1 MKSEGIDHALIVVK
15 DMDRAVEFLSK
26 LFEMDFEEVP
36 WARERFGMRVS
47 FSLPNGQLE
56 LFSIVDP
63 IKAAE
68 VPFPFREVA
77 EFAMR
82 GGEGLCKLCLR
93 VKDAEEAIDDAKR
106 KGVRVGYMVEEK
118 KVGPF
123 LNFKEVLFN
132 EQDIPVKGIYLIA
145 YYPPDKITHDHGIF
159 KID

>member
-82 GGEGLCKLCLR
+82 GGRAYVNYACVSRMQRKLSTMQKEKGFVLATWWR
-93 VKDAEEAIDDAKR
+93 KR
-106 KGVRVGYMVEEK
+106 KLGLSLILK
-118 KVGPF
+118 KFCSTSRTF
-123 LNFKEVLFN
+123 LSKEF
-132 EQDIPVKGIYLIA
+132 I
-145 YYPPDKITHDHGIF
+145 
-159 KID
+159 